1 MPALASAVGV
11 PARPVAAG
19 AAWAGVLVLA
29 VTSRMR
35 NSGNA
40 AMAAAAAARVLVTAR
55 S

>member
-1 MPALASAVGV
+1 MASAVGV

-35 NSGNA
+35 NSGKA
-40 AMAAAAAARVLVTAR
+40 ARAAAAAARALVTAR